1 MVIKLIASLLLIIPK
16 TSLAGA
22 GLGAGI
28 PGALEFW
35 YVFIAAFAI
44 ASLLFWADSVDDEKS
59 VSTFQ
64 NKLSTSL
71 KTIAFINFALAIVYI
86 NLGLL
91 DVYSKS
97 TLRFYTYF
105 FTALAFFLPITAIGF
120 LNKSKFWGIYCEVV
134 ILIIY
139 LIIPLIYQLR
149 PFNYSHLDHSYYMIY
164 FFYIFNVIYKF
175 FLCLLLLTKYN
186 HHFKKPTKNKKPSLI
201 YDFLRKINI
210 TSISKKIISI
220 VKISSLFIQRVKIST
235 EFAISVI
242 IIFFVFFFFFR

>member
-1 MVIKLIASLLLIIPK
+1 MLIKPIASLLLIIPK

-35 YVFIAAFAI
+35 YVFIAAVAI
-44 ASLLFWADSVDDEKS
+44 ASLLFWADSVDIEKS
-59 VSTFQ
+59 VLTFE

-91 DVYSKS
+91 DLYPKS

-120 LNKSKFWGIYCEVV
+120 LNKSKFWGIYCEVL

-139 LIIPLIYQLR
+139 LIIPLTYQLK
-149 PFNYSHLDHSYYMIY
+149 PLNYSHLDHSYYMIY

-175 FLCLLLLTKYN
+175 ILCWLLLTKYN
-186 HHFKKPTKNKKPSLI
+186 HHFKKPTKNKKTSLI
-201 YDFLRKINI
+201 YGFFKKINI
-210 TSISKKIISI
+210 ASISKKIISTA
-220 VKISSLFIQRVKIST
+220 KNSYRFLQHLKIST
-235 EFAISVI
+235 EFAISVNI
-242 IIFFVFFFFFR
+242 VFCVFFLFLH